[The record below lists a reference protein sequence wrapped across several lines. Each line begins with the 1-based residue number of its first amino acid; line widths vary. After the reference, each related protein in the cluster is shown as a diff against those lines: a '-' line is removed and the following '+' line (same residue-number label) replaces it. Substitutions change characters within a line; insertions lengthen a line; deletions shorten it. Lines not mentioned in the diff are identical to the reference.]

1 MLGEICFSRA
11 KMTMKKFENVIVI
24 VIWKSERRI
33 NLELNDFPDVEV
45 YRLRRI
51 LRTMI

>member
-1 MLGEICFSRA
+1 
-11 KMTMKKFENVIVI
+11 MTMKKCENTIVI
-24 VIWKSERRI
+24 RKFERRI